1 MKNKKGFVFIESVI
15 VTVIIFI
22 ASIPTYVLTKNVAT
36 TFEKR
41 ATYDAA
47 DHLYDLN
54 AIKVFLYRNY
64 DVNNL
69 CNYIDDTTGTYNKN
83 NEAMVI
89 LYQNKNYVFPNFLN
103 DEDKKSTFVS
113 LMNNMKIKKLFFTNY
128 DINLD
133 NTGSTISKVN
143 KDTNLRKYIEY
154 LQKDKKGN
162 TYLYRLVAEFED
174 GEFASIN
181 MYRLGK

>member
-22 ASIPTYVLTKNVAT
+22 ASIPTYVLTKNIAM

-64 DVNNL
+64 DVNEL
-69 CNYIDDTTGTYNKN
+69 CDYIDNPS
-83 NEAMVI
+83 NEVI
-89 LYQNKNYVFPNFLN
+89 KVLYQKEYVPADFIT
-103 DEDKKSTFVS
+103 DSDVKQTFTN
-113 LMNNMKIKKLFFTNY
+113 LIDNMNIKKLFFTDY
-128 DINLD
+128 DIDLES
-133 NTGSTISKVN
+133 TGLIISKVN
-143 KDTNLRKYIEY
+143 RDTYLRKYIEY

-162 TYLYRLVAEFED
+162 KYLYRLVAEFED